1 MLQYWWGLIVLNPN
15 AANNGY
21 CFREVKMITLSLPV
35 VLAILGALALIV
47 IAILVIWRI
56 RSVRTITGTPLPP
69 MPQRAEDLS
78 QSAPQM
84 TAPSLEEILPD
95 SKKGFSSQLQTTSY
109 NIRIE
114 VLKDQA
120 QFVVNGVTYNKLE
133 DIPDAEM
140 RKMAEKL
147 LKKTVQGE
155 NVWQKQNETM
165 RQVMTG
171 NQSAIEIRNPS
182 HTISVQHEGGQTRYV
197 IDGLTYYHLKDI
209 PDPDMSRKARK
220 LEKQMA

>member
-1 MLQYWWGLIVLNPN
+1 
-15 AANNGY
+15 
-21 CFREVKMITLSLPV
+21 MIALSSPI
-35 VLAILGALALIV
+35 VLAILGVLALIV

-69 MPQRAEDLS
+69 MPRMAQDLC
-78 QSAPQM
+78 QNEPQM
-84 TAPSLEEILPD
+84 TAPRLEEIIPD
-95 SKKGFSSQLQTTSY
+95 SKESFSSQLQTTSY

-114 VLKDQA
+114 VLKDQI
-120 QFVVNGVTYNKLE
+120 QFVVNGVTYNRLE

-155 NVWQKQNETM
+155 NVWQKENETM
-165 RQVMTG
+165 RQVMIG

-182 HTISVQHEGGQTRYV
+182 HTISVQHEGRQTRYIV
-197 IDGLTYYHLKDI
+197 DGLTYYNLKEI
-209 PDPDMSRKARK
+209 PDPEMSRKARQ
-220 LEKQMA
+220 LEKKMV